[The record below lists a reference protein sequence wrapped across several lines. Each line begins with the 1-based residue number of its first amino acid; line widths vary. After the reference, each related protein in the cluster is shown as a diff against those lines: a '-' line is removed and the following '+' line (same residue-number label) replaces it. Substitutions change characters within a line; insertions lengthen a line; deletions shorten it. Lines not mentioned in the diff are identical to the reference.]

1 MRLIMSPVEFQREE
15 DIKAVYKRICNLTP
29 KKAYEFVNGVRY
41 LILGQGSSFSADQLE
56 AVREL
61 LKVINF
67 LAVGNKLEKGSKKDE
82 ARSNYSWA
90 SRNREDDDSFED
102 R

>member
-1 MRLIMSPVEFQREE
+1 MSPVEFQREE

-67 LAVGNKLEKGSKKDE
+67 LAVGNRLEKGNKKDE
-82 ARSNYSWA
+82 ARSNYSWPT
-90 SRNREDDDSFED
+90 RNREDDNSS
-102 R
+102 